1 MELQVLF
8 MFLISV
14 LLALV
19 SAWSFGIMLRL
30 KIANSKY
37 NNDMEFES
45 ACQVSNNF
53 VNKSHVI
60 GSFILLLSLK
70 IVVFTGWRL
79 YKSF

>member
-1 MELQVLF
+1 MELQVIL
-8 MFLISV
+8 MFLISI

-19 SAWSFGIMLRL
+19 SAWSFAITLRL
-30 KIANSKY
+30 KIASSKY

-53 VNKSHVI
+53 VNKSNII
-60 GSFILLLSLK
+60 GAIILALSVK
-70 IVVFTGWRL
+70 ILIFTSWKL